1 VRKASRVLDFWFG
14 ARPSPDYGHP
24 RKPWFEKS
32 DAFDSDIHERFSNL
46 QAQAAAGRLDAWQ
59 ASSKSALAL
68 IVLLDQ
74 FPRNMHRGSPKAFAC
89 DPKAHGVARYA
100 VSRGFDRV
108 LLPVERWFVYLPFE
122 HAEDLAMQRESLRLF
137 AGLGFDPESAGA
149 IDYARRHFD
158 IIARFGRF
166 PHRNDILGR
175 ISSADETEFLGQ
187 PGSGF

>member
-1 VRKASRVLDFWFG
+1 MDFWFG
-14 ARPSPDYGHP
+14 ARTSPDYGHS

-32 DAFDSDIHERFSNL
+32 DTFDRDIRERFGHL

-59 ASSKSALAL
+59 ANSKSALAL
-68 IVLLDQ
+68 IILLDQ
-74 FPRNMHRGSPKAFAC
+74 LPRNMHRGSPKAFAC
-89 DPKAHGVARYA
+89 DSKALGVARFA
-100 VSRGFDRV
+100 ISRRFDRV

-137 AGLGFDPESAGA
+137 AGLDFDSESAGA

-166 PHRNDILGR
+166 PHRNDTLTR
-175 ISSADETEFLGQ
+175 VSTAAETEFLAQ
-187 PGSGF
+187 PGSRF